1 MLVKPMEE
9 HQPLHLRD
17 RQPSEY
23 TSQRIF
29 MLPSFHLRQFYLNHI
44 VINAELCL

>member
-9 HQPLHLRD
+9 HQQLHLRD
-17 RQPSEY
+17 GQPSEY

-29 MLPSFHLRQFYLNHI
+29 MLPSYQLRQFYLNRI
-44 VINAELCL
+44 VMNAEFCL